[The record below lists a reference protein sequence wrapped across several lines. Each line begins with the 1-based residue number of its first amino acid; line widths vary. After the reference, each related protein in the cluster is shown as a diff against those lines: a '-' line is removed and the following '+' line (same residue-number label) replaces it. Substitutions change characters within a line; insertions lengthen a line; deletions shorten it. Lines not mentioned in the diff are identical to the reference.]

1 MNLNSD
7 FLCGQR
13 NFSLGGKFIGMLIGP
28 GAYNQVGLGQDS
40 MKKAYIE
47 STRRGVFGTTSAR
60 INAMV
65 KKDDYQ
71 LPGPAHYTVK
81 ESSKINEP
89 KHKQPMGVF
98 SSLSNRV
105 HEDVEA
111 KVSCSSNIKI
121 WSCLFSV

>member
-1 MNLNSD
+1 
-7 FLCGQR
+7 
-13 NFSLGGKFIGMLIGP
+13 MLLLANYSHLHHLETIYVAAHEGEMCMLLMLLFCILLGP
-28 GAYNQVGLGQDS
+28 GAYNKTGLGQES

-65 KKDDYQ
+65 KKDDYY

-81 ESSKINEP
+81 EAGKIAEP
-89 KHKQPMGVF
+89 KRAPPMGVF
-98 SSLSNRV
+98 SSLTNRV

-111 KVSCSSNIKI
+111 KVI
-121 WSCLFSV
+121 

>member
-1 MNLNSD
+1 
-7 FLCGQR
+7 
-13 NFSLGGKFIGMLIGP
+13 
-28 GAYNQVGLGQDS
+28 

-65 KKDDYQ
+65 KRDDYY

-81 ESSKINEP
+81 EAAKVAEP
-89 KHKQPMGVF
+89 KHGQPMGVF
-98 SSLSNRV
+98 SSLTHRV

-111 KVSCSSNIKI
+111 KVR
-121 WSCLFSV
+121 

>member
-1 MNLNSD
+1 
-7 FLCGQR
+7 
-13 NFSLGGKFIGMLIGP
+13 MLGP
-28 GAYNQVGLGQDS
+28 GAYNKVGIGQES

-65 KKDDYQ
+65 KKDDYY

-81 ESSKINEP
+81 EAAKTADV
-89 KHKQPMGVF
+89 KHGQPMGVF

-111 KVSCSSNIKI
+111 KVR
-121 WSCLFSV
+121 